1 MTAYPQ
7 VLKNVRV
14 SDKAAVRENAHVQE
28 VVRRVGER
36 LGNTGRVLLRESG
49 TEPVIRVMAEA
60 EDERTAER
68 CVDEMIDAMRGEGL
82 C

>member
-1 MTAYPQ
+1 M
-7 VLKNVRV
+7 RV
-14 SDKAAVRENAHVQE
+14 TDKAAVRENAHVQQ
-28 VVRRVGER
+28 VVREVGER

-60 EDERTAER
+60 EDERTAEG
-68 CVDEMIDAMRGEGL
+68 CVDEMIAAMRDEGL

>member
-1 MTAYPQ
+1 MTSYPQ

-14 SDKAAVRENAHVQE
+14 TDKAAVRNNAHVQQ
-28 VVRRVGER
+28 VVREVGER
-36 LGNTGRVLLRESG
+36 LGDTGRVLLRESG
-49 TEPVIRVMAEA
+49 TEPVIRVMSEA

-68 CVDEMIDAMRGEGL
+68 CVDEMIAAMRDEGL